1 MTNGE
6 WRRNNK
12 QSSIQ
17 GLTGRI
23 EFNEGKRSNF
33 QIDLLKLKRERVE
46 KVGYWSPDSGINI
59 TDTSAFYETNATNI
73 TLIVMT
79 REVSGYGQQCTY
91 IRACIRLELNGG
103 VCRPVNKQPRNG

>member
-1 MTNGE
+1 MAKTLAGSIE
-6 WRRNNK
+6 FIRARNNTTI
-12 QSSIQ
+12 QASIP

-79 REVSGYGQQCTY
+79 REVSLIYT
-91 IRACIRLELNGG
+91 
-103 VCRPVNKQPRNG
+103 